1 MHSSYLREIL
11 LRGKY
16 LQWFGV
22 NYFEVNGDDCNE
34 IGVKYSKENT
44 VLFKEL
50 RNHPVPLK
58 YAWNGRTPHIRTN
71 LDYQRAQCFLSVES
85 FLRHSL
91 LSSYTCCFGKKFEH
105 SLQSYLNL
113 NFLFG
118 LDRRCFSTTFASGKL
133 IWPTISIQLW
143 KHDFSILFDTLEHV
157 QLMFTTE
164 HS

>member
-1 MHSSYLREIL
+1 MLYVFIARQYLRKIL

-16 LQWFGV
+16 LQWFGA

-71 LDYQRAQCFLSVES
+71 LDYQQCTQP
-85 FLRHSL
+85 H
-91 LSSYTCCFGKKFEH
+91 
-105 SLQSYLNL
+105 
-113 NFLFG
+113 
-118 LDRRCFSTTFASGKL
+118 SGKFVCL
-133 IWPTISIQLW
+133 TSIWMVPFEIALGQCDFLTCSQYNNKNNKL
-143 KHDFSILFDTLEHV
+143 KHL
-157 QLMFTTE
+157 
-164 HS
+164 